1 MFLCRPKAYL
11 VRFISTISHP
21 QQRKEVQNMQILKT
35 SLTDDILKYG
45 FMNSPENL
53 KLSEIPEGTLLHVSD
68 FVLYE
73 REYNGENRKHISI
86 AVEQPDNTIRVYV
99 TNSQT
104 FITEFEGILSVFG
117 DDCNKLKEHNVK
129 ILKGTS
135 KKGRTFITCTLV
147 P

>member
-1 MFLCRPKAYL
+1 
-11 VRFISTISHP
+11 
-21 QQRKEVQNMQILKT
+21 MQILKT
-35 SLTDDILKYG
+35 SLTDDTLKYG

-53 KLSEIPEGTLLHVSD
+53 KLSEIPEGTLLRVSD

>member
-1 MFLCRPKAYL
+1 
-11 VRFISTISHP
+11 
-21 QQRKEVQNMQILKT
+21 MQILKT
-35 SLTDDILKYG
+35 SLKDDILKYS

-53 KLSEIPEGTLLHVSD
+53 KLSEIPEGTLLHISD
-68 FVLYE
+68 FIIYE
-73 REYNGENRKHISI
+73 REYNGETKKHMSI
-86 AVEQPDNTIRVYV
+86 AVDQSDNTIRVYV

-104 FITEFEGILSVFG
+104 FIQELEGILSVFEN
-117 DDCNKLKEHNVK
+117 DCAKLKEHGVK